1 MLLEKVQHLRL
12 EITSTEIQMKIKRKI
27 TVILGGS
34 LLSWDQKKVRFQIL
48 FPNLN
53 LQDFQKAEKIKNMST
68 KIKPDNM
75 WF

>member
-53 LQDFQKAEKIKNMST
+53 LQDFQKAEEIKNKST

>member
-53 LQDFQKAEKIKNMST
+53 LQDFQKAEEIKNKST
-68 KIKPDNM
+68 KIKTDNM